1 MINPL
6 FKHYT
11 RYMSYHNALEWDQI
25 PKSKSK
31 ITCEVDNLWE
41 RDFAKSPVSHLIR
54 KNFQLTFE
62 RNPKFFW
69 FFYTL
74 RYDWSE
80 KLAPLSRPIILKTIA
95 NLVLISR
102 VSRAWNN
109 LPVLFALTLV
119 FDTRSKSTSILCWFR
134 PITNVFSFVHRTL
147 KRIHP
152 VKKGIMTNDY
162 KLCRYSYIVRGWGN
176 TERWNCL
183 AREKKS
189 RGTLES
195 IILVRNLEI
204 ISNEGK

>member
-1 MINPL
+1 MKSFVSWLEASPEDSGGFLSLWRAQNDPEMINPL
-6 FKHYT
+6 FKHCT
-11 RYMSYHNALEWDQI
+11 RCMSYHNALKWDQI

-102 VSRAWNN
+102 VSR
-109 LPVLFALTLV
+109 LETICLFCLLWHW
-119 FDTRSKSTSILCWFR
+119 FSILDQKALQSYVGFVQSR
-134 PITNVFSFVHRTL
+134 MYFLSFIGL
-147 KRIHP
+147 
-152 VKKGIMTNDY
+152 
-162 KLCRYSYIVRGWGN
+162 
-176 TERWNCL
+176 
-183 AREKKS
+183 
-189 RGTLES
+189 
-195 IILVRNLEI
+195 
-204 ISNEGK
+204 